1 VRGSEFQRFDARQSD
16 LIMTKHALHFSKP
29 LLDKARGIRIF
40 FLDVDGVMTDGGLYF
55 TAEGEAVKKFN
66 SLDGHGL
73 KLLMRSG
80 IVPVVIT
87 GRDSQA
93 LRRRI
98 SELSV
103 EHAHYGVDNKLLMAE
118 SCLQSFGVDWSQV
131 AAMGDDWPDLSV
143 LPKVHFAA
151 CPTQAHEEV
160 KKRVHFVTKRSGG
173 AGAVREVCDLILV
186 AQDNY
191 QRLLQESL

>member
-1 VRGSEFQRFDARQSD
+1 MRGSEFQRFDARQSD